1 MKILVTGAK
10 GFVGKNLCWAL
21 KNIQERKDRRFPEL
35 AIEEVFEYDLD
46 STPEELEQWCAEA
59 DFVFNLAGVNRP
71 KEQTEFMEGNFGF
84 ASTLLETLKR
94 YGNRCPVML
103 SSSQQA
109 SLTGRFGNS
118 EYGRSKKAG
127 EDLFLRYEQEFLR
140 SADDADVADNA
151 NNQRNQNKS
160 AKSAGLV
167 PRVLIYRFPNL
178 FGKWCRPNYNSA
190 VATFCN
196 AFANDLS
203 YTVNDPSVELEL
215 LYIDDLVDEMI
226 ACLKGEEHRCE
237 FEGLEVFPAPADDTD
252 KRDYADNQSQQDQKE
267 SAKLAC
273 TKYRYCYCPVT
284 HKVTLGRVVDLLKL
298 FAANTPSPMKG
309 EIEKGCPL
317 IPEIPA
323 GSFEKKLYSTY
334 LSYLPKEKVAFPLKM
349 NVDDRGSFTEL
360 IHTLNCGQ
368 ISINISKPGITKGQ
382 HWHNTKFEQFI
393 VVKGHGLIQQRNLN
407 DPESKVLE
415 WEVSGDKIEAVHMLP
430 GYTHNI
436 INLSDTEDLVTV
448 MYCNE
453 IFNPEKPD
461 TYFEPV

>member
-10 GFVGKNLCWAL
+10 GFVGKNLCAQL
-21 KNIQERKDRRFPEL
+21 KNIKDGKARNYGFEIAGQAGNDGKCQAGNDGGRHARPDR
-35 AIEEVFEYDLD
+35 ASQIIEEVFEYDLD
-46 STPEELEQWCAEA
+46 STPEQLDEWCKEA

-71 KEQTEFMEGNFGF
+71 QNQEEFMQGNFGF
-84 ASTLLETLKR
+84 ASTLLDTLKKQK
-94 YGNRCPVML
+94 NTCPVML

-127 EDLFLRYEQEFLR
+127 EDLFLEYG
-140 SADDADVADNA
+140 
-151 NNQRNQNKS
+151 KKTG
-160 AKSAGLV
+160 AKVLV
-167 PRVLIYRFPNL
+167 YRFPNL

-196 AFANDLS
+196 AIANDLPF
-203 YTVNDPSVELEL
+203 TVNDPSVEMEL

-226 ACLKGEEHRCE
+226 ACLKGQEHRCE
-237 FEGLEVFPAPADDTD
+237 FDGLTVIPCEIAGQAGNDEEGQAGNDEEGQAGNDDGRHARPD
-252 KRDYADNQSQQDQKE
+252 RASG
-267 SAKLAC
+267 
-273 TKYRYCYCPVT
+273 RYCYVPTT
-284 HKVTLGRVVDLLKL
+284 HHITLGEIVELLKS
-298 FAANTPSPMKG
+298 FAEQPKTLM
-309 EIEKGCPL
+309 

-323 GSFEKKLYSTY
+323 GSFAKKLYSTY
-334 LSYLPKEKVAFPLKM
+334 LSYLPYEKTAFPLKM

-360 IHTLNCGQ
+360 VHTLNAGQ
-368 ISINISKPGITKGQ
+368 VSINISKPGITKGQ

-407 DPESKVLE
+407 DPEDKVLE
-415 WEVSGDKIEAVHMLP
+415 WEVDGDHIQAVHMLP

-453 IFNPEKPD
+453 VFNPEKPD
-461 TYFEPV
+461 TYFDPVK